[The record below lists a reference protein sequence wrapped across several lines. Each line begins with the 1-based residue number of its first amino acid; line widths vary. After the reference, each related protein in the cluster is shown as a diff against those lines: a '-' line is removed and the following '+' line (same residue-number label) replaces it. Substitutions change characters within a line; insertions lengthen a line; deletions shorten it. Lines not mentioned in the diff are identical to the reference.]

1 MVKPTPHSTNK
12 FSVLEMSTV
21 GSTRDMLTPQS
32 PVDEPKTEKA
42 VPQESPH
49 KPPDSTPILI
59 RSSTLRRGTELPLH
73 IHTIGSNTP
82 LLINALIDS
91 GATGQFINVDYVR
104 SKNLNT
110 QRLPRAI
117 PVYNVDG
124 TLNDAGY
131 ITEVV
136 DLMVHHGDHS
146 ERATFHVMGI
156 GRTTIILRHT
166 WLVEHNPNI
175 DWSTGKVS
183 MTRCPA
189 ACGSNTNEDDTN
201 RRKFSSANYLAG
213 NSRGSPKAKSCQK
226 VHIEEVP
233 EDQPG
238 PSETKPP
245 PGFARPDPDDLDRGD

>member
-1 MVKPTPHSTNK
+1 MPRSTNK

-42 VPQESPH
+42 MPQESPRQ
-49 KPPDSTPILI
+49 PPDLTLILI
-59 RSSTLRRGTELPLH
+59 HLSTLHRGMELPLR

-91 GATGQFINVDYVR
+91 GATGRFIDIDYVK
-104 SKNLNT
+104 SKNLCT

-131 ITEVV
+131 ITEVI

-166 WLVEHNPNI
+166 WLVEHNPDI
-175 DWSTGKVS
+175 DWSTRNVS

-189 ACGSNTNEDDTN
+189 ACGSNTTVDHTN
-201 RRKFSSANYLAG
+201 RPKFGSADYLAG
-213 NSRGSPKAKSCQK
+213 NLRGSPRAKLCWK
-226 VHIEEVP
+226 V
-233 EDQPG
+233 
-238 PSETKPP
+238 
-245 PGFARPDPDDLDRGD
+245 

>member
-1 MVKPTPHSTNK
+1 MHLHKTLEAKDSVGHFGQNQPQEPRGRSRSNGDGHEGGCKKGRASQRAQERDGFSGRSTVKPTPHSTNK

-21 GSTRDMLTPQS
+21 GSTRDMLTLQS
-32 PVDEPKTEKA
+32 PIDEPKTEKA
-42 VPQESPH
+42 VPQESPRQ
-49 KPPDSTPILI
+49 PPDSTPILI
-59 RSSTLRRGTELPLH
+59 HSSTLRIGMELPLH

-91 GATGQFINVDYVR
+91 GATGRFIDIDYVR
-104 SKNLNT
+104 SKNLRT

-156 GRTTIILRHT
+156 G
-166 WLVEHNPNI
+166 
-175 DWSTGKVS
+175 
-183 MTRCPA
+183 
-189 ACGSNTNEDDTN
+189 
-201 RRKFSSANYLAG
+201 
-213 NSRGSPKAKSCQK
+213 
-226 VHIEEVP
+226 
-233 EDQPG
+233 
-238 PSETKPP
+238 
-245 PGFARPDPDDLDRGD
+245 